1 MKSPVPFLKPKS
13 YYASPFK
20 ALVTKDEIVVQR
32 NPIQHIIEDIVVP
45 EEQVIVNEPA
55 TVEEPAT
62 VDEPLVKNT
71 PLIEIEQPLEIIVEQ
86 PKLKK
91 YKHNKLSEPEL

>member
-13 YYASPFK
+13 YYSSPIK
-20 ALVTKDEIVVQR
+20 QSVTKDEIVVQR
-32 NPIQHIIEDIVVP
+32 NPIQPLPVIEDAIVP
-45 EEQVIVNEPA
+45 EHTIS
-55 TVEEPAT
+55 
-62 VDEPLVKNT
+62 DEPT

-91 YKHNKLSEPEL
+91 YKHNKSSEPEL